1 MTNTRLTLLVLALLV
16 VGVLTRPLLAQSPE
30 RVRVALVDSLSAPEL
45 RAEIV
50 RFGDPDKAAIVL
62 LRRGDVRTDDLTA
75 ALVTLRERN
84 AQRPTRPGVI
94 SRISVTG
101 YADVTRVP
109 EAARQRA
116 ARMLS
121 EVRAAP
127 LSRIGNLGRG
137 HWAEFELQY

>member
-1 MTNTRLTLLVLALLV
+1 MTNTRITLFVLVLLAA
-16 VGVLTRPLLAQSPE
+16 GIFTRPIFAQSSE
-30 RVRVALVDSLSAPEL
+30 RIRVALVDSLSSPEL

-50 RFGDPDKAAIVL
+50 RFGDPDKASIVL

-75 ALVTLRERN
+75 ALVTLRERR
-84 AQRPTRPGVI
+84 AQRPTRPGVM

-101 YADVTRVP
+101 YADVSRVP
-109 EAARQRA
+109 PEARQRA
-116 ARMLS
+116 ARILS

-137 HWAEFELQY
+137 HWAEFELQH

>member
-1 MTNTRLTLLVLALLV
+1 MTNTRFTLLVLA
-16 VGVLTRPLLAQSPE
+16 VLAAAAFTRPIFAQSPG
-30 RVRVALVDSLSAPEL
+30 RVRVALVDSLSAP
-45 RAEIV
+45 
-50 RFGDPDKAAIVL
+50 G

-75 ALVTLRERN
+75 ALLTLRERS
-84 AQRPTRPGVI
+84 AQRPNRPGIV

-101 YADVTRVP
+101 YADVMRVP
-109 EAARQRA
+109 PSARERA
-116 ARMLS
+116 ARMLA

>member
-1 MTNTRLTLLVLALLV
+1 MTNIRITLLVLAILAT
-16 VGVLTRPLLAQSPE
+16 GVLTRPLFAQSSE
-30 RVRVALVDSLSAPEL
+30 RVRIALVDSLSAPEL

-50 RFGDPDKAAIVL
+50 RFGDPAQASIIL
-62 LRRGDVRTDDLTA
+62 LRRGDVRTDDLAA
-75 ALVTLRERN
+75 ALVTLRERS
-84 AQRPTRPGVI
+84 AQRPNGPGLV

-101 YADVTRVP
+101 YADIANVP
-109 EAARQRA
+109 QAARQRA

-137 HWAEFELQY
+137 HWAEFDLQH

>member
-1 MTNTRLTLLVLALLV
+1 MTNTRMTLLVLAVLTAV
-16 VGVLTRPLLAQSPE
+16 VLTRPIFAQSSE

-50 RFGDPDKAAIVL
+50 RFGDPAKASIVL
-62 LRRGDVRTDDLTA
+62 LRRGDARTDDLTA
-75 ALVTLRERN
+75 ALVTLRERS
-84 AQRPTRPGVI
+84 AQRPNRPGVI

-101 YADVTRVP
+101 YADVSRVP
-109 EAARQRA
+109 QAARQRA

-127 LSRIGNLGRG
+127 LSRVGNLGRG
-137 HWAEFELQY
+137 HWAEFELQH

>member
-1 MTNTRLTLLVLALLV
+1 MTNTRITLLVLAVLTA
-16 VGVLTRPLLAQSPE
+16 GVLTRPLLAQSSE

-50 RFGDPDKAAIVL
+50 RFGDPDKASIVL
-62 LRRGDVRTDDLTA
+62 LRRGDVRAEDLTA
-75 ALVTLRERN
+75 ALVTLRERR
-84 AQRPTRPGVI
+84 AQRPNRSGVV

-101 YADVTRVP
+101 YADLSRVP
-109 EAARQRA
+109 PAARQRA
-116 ARMLS
+116 ERMLS

-137 HWAEFELQY
+137 HWAEFELQH